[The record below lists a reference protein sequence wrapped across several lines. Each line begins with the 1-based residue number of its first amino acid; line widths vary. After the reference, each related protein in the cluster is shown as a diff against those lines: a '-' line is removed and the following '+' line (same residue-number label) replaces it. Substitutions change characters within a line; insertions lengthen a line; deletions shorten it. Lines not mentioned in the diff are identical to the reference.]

1 MLEKSPGELGLCC
14 TEVMRVRFLFT
25 LGRRSGEEFFADNC
39 SQMAAAVSYY
49 VLFSLFPLLI
59 FLIGVLGLSCLS
71 GQGASRRVRAKAD
84 EEPGYTYLR
93 LRRIRVADSV
103 LLNLGRPAED
113 RRSR

>member
-39 SQMAAAVSYY
+39 PQMASAISYY
-49 VLFSLFPLLI
+49 VLSSLFPLLI
-59 FLIGVLGLSCLS
+59 GVLGLFVQDS
-71 GQGASRRVRAKAD
+71 QGACRRVRAKAD